1 MALNETKVRNLA
13 GFVWGVA
20 DLLRGDFKRFEYGKV
35 ILPFVILR
43 RLDCLIADVRTTVAE
58 AATGLPAGIDDAA
71 RDAIL
76 SAAAGKGPGVYN
88 TSGLSFDV
96 IKGQEPT
103 QVQQNLVAYLMG
115 FSPSLKEIFIDKFAF
130 VGQLERLGKAELLWK
145 VFEEFQELDLS
156 PGQLENVEMGYLFED
171 LIRRFSE
178 ISNETAGEHFTPR
191 EVIRLVVDLLTI
203 NDQEALRGSG
213 IIRTVYDCAV
223 GTGGM
228 LAVAEER
235 LHNMNDRIKVQ
246 LFGQEL
252 NEESFAICKS
262 DMLVKG
268 HDPEQIAFGN
278 SLSQDAHRNRRFH
291 YMLANPPYG
300 VDWKKY
306 AEPIKAEFES
316 LGENGRFGAG
326 LPRVSDGQLLFLQHM
341 ISKMRDDAAGS
352 RIGIVM
358 NGSPLFTG
366 GAGSGE
372 SEIRR
377 WILEN
382 DWLEAIVALP
392 TDLFYNTGIQ
402 TYVWLL
408 SNRKEARR
416 RGKVQLIDAS
426 GQRFWNSLR
435 RNLGSKRREIP
446 DEARNSI
453 VGMFHRMENGG
464 SEWSD
469 VSKIFDTKDF
479 GYREI
484 KVERP
489 LRLNYLA
496 DPERISRLRHEKAF
510 LKLEEGAQ
518 EDIVNVLTN
527 WMSSTLYQDG
537 EEFEKAFTK
546 AMKGASVKIGAPV
559 KNAILTALSER
570 DETAKVRKT
579 QNGKIEADPQLRD
592 YELVPLSM
600 DWKNYVS
607 LEVAPY
613 ADDAWVD
620 EEYRDDTDQCV
631 GRVGYEINFSKY
643 FFKPKPV
650 RSLDEI
656 DNQLQMLEAEI
667 SALLK
672 GIGA

>member
-1 MALNETKVRNLA
+1 MNETKVRNLA

-43 RLDCLIADVRTTVAE
+43 RLDCLIADVRTAVAE
-58 AATGLPAGIDDAA
+58 AAMGLPAGIDDAA

-76 SAAAGKGPGVYN
+76 STAAGKGPGVYN

-130 VGQLERLGKAELLWK
+130 VGQIERLGKVELLWK

-203 NDQEALRGSG
+203 NDQDALRGSG

-235 LHNMNDRIKVQ
+235 LHKMNDRIKVQ

-341 ISKMRDDAAGS
+341 ISKMREDEAGS
-352 RIGIVM
+352 RIAIVM

-377 WILEN
+377 WIMEN

-392 TDLFYNTGIQ
+392 TDLFYNTPIQ

-416 RGKVQLIDAS
+416 KGKVQLIDAS
-426 GQRFWNSLR
+426 GEQFWKPLR

-446 DEARNSI
+446 EEARDTI
-453 VGMFHRMENGG
+453 VRIFHNMENGG
-464 SEWSD
+464 SEWAN
-469 VSKIFDTKDF
+469 VSKIFDSTDF
-479 GYREI
+479 GYREVRI
-484 KVERP
+484 ERP
-489 LRLNYLA
+489 LRLNYQA
-496 DPERISRLRHEKAF
+496 SSERIDRIRRDKTF
-510 LKLEEGAQ
+510 LKLTDESQ
-518 EDIVNVLTN
+518 DDIINLLTN
-527 WMSSTLYQDG
+527 WITSTPYEDASQ
-537 EEFEKAFTK
+537 FEKALMK
-546 AMKGASVKIGAPV
+546 ASQGAGVKIAAPI
-559 KNAILTALSER
+559 KKAILSALSER
-570 DETAKVRKT
+570 DEEAAACAG
-579 QNGKIEADPQLRD
+579 QNGRIEADPELRD
-592 YELVPLSM
+592 YELIPLKE
-600 DWKNYVS
+600 DWRTYVAREVTPYVS
-607 LEVAPY
+607 
-613 ADDAWVD
+613 DAWVD
-620 EEYRDDTDQCV
+620 EGYKDEIDEKV
-631 GRVGYEINFSKY
+631 GRVGYEISFNRY
-643 FFKPKPV
+643 FYRREELP
-650 RSLDEI
+650 SLSGI
-656 DNQLQMLEAEI
+656 EAELA
-667 SALLK
+667 ALESDIAKLLQ
-672 GIGA
+672 GTVA